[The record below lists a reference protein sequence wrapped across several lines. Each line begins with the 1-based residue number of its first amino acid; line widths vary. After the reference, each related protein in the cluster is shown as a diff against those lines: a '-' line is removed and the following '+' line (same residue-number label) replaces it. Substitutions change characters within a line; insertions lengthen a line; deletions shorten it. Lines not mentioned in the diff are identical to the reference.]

1 MKLIIQN
8 SDNFVWL
15 QTDGEITQANDVY
28 VVNDVS
34 VGISVTENT
43 IVSDATECPYF
54 EFIAQ
59 AYSYTDGVWA
69 IYNQDLYQG
78 QVDSYNQGQ
87 KKKRFA
93 AYNLESDPIFF
104 KSQRGEATNQQWLDK
119 IAQIDAR
126 YPYQE

>member
-8 SDNFVWL
+8 SDNLVWL

-43 IVSDATECPYF
+43 IVSDATDCPYF

-59 AYSYTDGVWA
+59 AYSYSNGTWS
-69 IYNQDLYQG
+69 IYNQDLYQS
-78 QVDSYNQGQ
+78 QVDLYNQSQ
-87 KKKRFA
+87 KKKRFT
-93 AYNLESDPIFF
+93 AYTIESDPIFF
-104 KSQRGEATNQQWLDK
+104 KSQRGEATNQQWLDAVTAVNNK
-119 IAQIDAR
+119 FQ
-126 YPYQE
+126 YQE